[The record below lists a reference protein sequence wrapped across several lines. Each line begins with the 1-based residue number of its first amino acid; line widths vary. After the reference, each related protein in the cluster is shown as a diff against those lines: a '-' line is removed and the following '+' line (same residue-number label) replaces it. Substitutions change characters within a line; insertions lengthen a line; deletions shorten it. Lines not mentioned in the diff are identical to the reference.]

1 MGRGFASPSLVND
14 ITRPVSRPAKS
25 GSRLPLTKYLKSNRK
40 AKPSVRVERETTG
53 LAEED
58 LRASEIFPYL
68 AIESMIQGSPEMS
81 LDLIGLRNLWRLL
94 TSLVYKTAS

>member
-40 AKPSVRVERETTG
+40 AKPSVRVGWKATR
-53 LAEED
+53 LAEEN
-58 LRASEIFPYL
+58 LRASEIWCPRWTGELKHNAYI
-68 AIESMIQGSPEMS
+68 IEP
-81 LDLIGLRNLWRLL
+81 LIGGAGGQEPSSPLL
-94 TSLVYKTAS
+94 A